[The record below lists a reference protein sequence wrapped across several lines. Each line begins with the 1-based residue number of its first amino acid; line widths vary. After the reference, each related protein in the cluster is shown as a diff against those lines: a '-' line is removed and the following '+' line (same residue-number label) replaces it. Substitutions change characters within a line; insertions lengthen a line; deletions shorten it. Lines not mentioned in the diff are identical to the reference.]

1 MTLGS
6 LRAAGSWEHGAP
18 ASTENRRARPAFD
31 SRSPPLHVSPKGAVQ
46 MKILPWR
53 REDAFPTQSL
63 ASWIQ
68 RFFDEDGWFN
78 APFASRLPATFTSAN
93 IPPVD
98 VAETEQAITVNVE
111 LPGLD
116 EKDIDVTFQG
126 NQLTI
131 RAERKFEEEKKD
143 TRYHRVERQYG
154 TFTRTLPMPDNLK
167 SDAIDAR
174 YKNGVLTITIP
185 KVEPTPAAKVKVRAG

>member
-1 MTLGS
+1 
-6 LRAAGSWEHGAP
+6 
-18 ASTENRRARPAFD
+18 
-31 SRSPPLHVSPKGAVQ
+31 